1 MLGRAVTFERQGE
14 ERILM
19 DKQEFAVER
28 SNGAD
33 RITVTVRGDVDLG
46 TVDALGQALDQA
58 TREGGQVVI
67 DMTDVTFLDS
77 TGVRVLVEAYR
88 SAQRHG
94 GVLYVR
100 GARHWVA
107 RVLEV
112 TGVARLLSMPN
123 ADVAESTQD

>member
-1 MLGRAVTFERQGE
+1 
-14 ERILM
+14 M

-28 SNGAD
+28 SDVED
-33 RITVTVRGDVDLG
+33 RIIVSVRGDVDLG
-46 TVDALGQALDQA
+46 TVDALSQALEQA
-58 TREGGQVVI
+58 TRGGDPVII

-88 SAQRHG
+88 SAQRSG
-94 GVLYVR
+94 GALYVR

-112 TGVARLLSMPN
+112 TGVARLLTMPN
-123 ADVAESTQD
+123 ADIVDASQD

>member
-1 MLGRAVTFERQGE
+1 
-14 ERILM
+14 M

-28 SNGAD
+28 SDGAD
-33 RITVTVRGDVDLG
+33 RTTVTVRGDVDLG
-46 TVDALGQALDQA
+46 TVDALGQALEQA

-94 GVLYVR
+94 GVLYVH

-112 TGVARLLSMPN
+112 TGVARLLSVPP
-123 ADVAESTQD
+123 VEVVESTQD

>member
-1 MLGRAVTFERQGE
+1 MLGGVIAFERSGE
-14 ERILM
+14 ERLM
-19 DKQEFAVER
+19 DKQEFTVER
-28 SNGAD
+28 SDGGD
-33 RITVTVRGDVDLG
+33 RTTVTVRGDVDLG
-46 TVDALGQALDQA
+46 TVNALGQALEQA

-112 TGVARLLSMPN
+112 TGVARLLSEPPVE
-123 ADVAESTQD
+123 VAESTQD